1 MTLVELAENYRKLG
15 KGFAYT
21 DKNTVHSYLPVYDF
35 LLSPLKNSAKNV
47 LEIGVLEGGS
57 IRLWHDYF
65 NNATIFGLDIK
76 NTIKIPDILS
86 KKRIK
91 LNLNQNAYNINF
103 INKYFSNIKFD
114 FLIDDG
120 PHTLDSMICF
130 IRNYLP
136 LLQNDGVLIIED
148 IQDISWTKQLI
159 SEVPDSLKKYIEIY
173 DLRQIKNRADDILF
187 VINKLSINDAPT
199 IRKVKI

>member
-21 DKNTVHSYLPVYDF
+21 DKNTVHSYLPVYDM
-35 LLSPLKNSAKNV
+35 LLSPLKNTAKNI

-57 IRLWHDYF
+57 IKLWHDYF
-65 NNATIFGLDIK
+65 KNATIFGFDIENK
-76 NTIKIPDILS
+76 IKVPEILS

-91 LNLNQNAYNINF
+91 LNLNQNAYNKNF
-103 INKYFSNIKFD
+103 VKKNFNNIKFD

-120 PHTLDSMICF
+120 PHILASMICF
-130 IRNYLP
+130 IRYYLP

-148 IQDISWTKQLI
+148 IQDISWTEQLI

-173 DLRQIKNRADDILF
+173 DLRQFKNRADDILF
-187 VINKLSINDAPT
+187 VINKRSTNDCPT
-199 IRKVKI
+199 IKTIKV